1 VLYLS
6 DLYDG
11 KKISRVRQLV
21 GQLRP
26 RWNIVLHTNLVGSLY
41 TFCHVLWITLLRHFC
56 ITIVNQ
62 AFRFRVF
69 QTSFSWNLFIFIPT
83 LLVVMTFV
91 IILSISFILKLIF
104 VILKNNF
111 LKLTHQ
117 KKKISVGQTLKVIYN
132 CKLNEI
138 KILYFIILPKAKHY
152 FLQHKTFF
160 LLGFWGFDG

>member
-1 VLYLS
+1 
-6 DLYDG
+6 
-11 KKISRVRQLV
+11 
-21 GQLRP
+21 
-26 RWNIVLHTNLVGSLY
+26 
-41 TFCHVLWITLLRHFC
+41 
-56 ITIVNQ
+56 
-62 AFRFRVF
+62 
-69 QTSFSWNLFIFIPT
+69 
-83 LLVVMTFV
+83 MTFV

-104 VILKNNF
+104 VILKNDF

-160 LLGFWGFDG
+160 LLGF